1 MLAIGD
7 VILRAFNFVFL
18 VIALGLTGSLA
29 ATTITQ
35 HNPQINF
42 AVFAA
47 AFGLLTSSFYGVFA
61 YFVAAFAWP
70 VILFVFDFLNFVFT
84 FAAAT
89 AIAAGIR
96 AHSCSN
102 QDYLDDNNIAQGS
115 SGRCRKAQAST
126 A

>member
-47 AFGLLTSSFYGVFA
+47 AFGLLTSSFYGFCLLRCSICLA
-61 YFVAAFAWP
+61 SDFVC
-70 VILFVFDFLNFVFT
+70 V
-84 FAAAT
+84 
-89 AIAAGIR
+89 
-96 AHSCSN
+96 
-102 QDYLDDNNIAQGS
+102 
-115 SGRCRKAQAST
+115 
-126 A
+126 